1 MRRSRT
7 RPRVPGAAHASPGT
21 LWGKPSPE
29 AGTASGPVQ
38 RGKMLGGT
46 SLWLGGQPLLGR
58 RPEDW
63 KVSARAAV
71 LRRPGVW
78 LGTAVSYD
86 PEKGDSWP
94 SGSGIRGYH
103 FMSRA
108 SAWPREVQLE
118 PEDRDSFSS
127 QLIKREVNSPHEFS
141 LQY

>member
-1 MRRSRT
+1 
-7 RPRVPGAAHASPGT
+7 
-21 LWGKPSPE
+21 
-29 AGTASGPVQ
+29 
-38 RGKMLGGT
+38 MLGGT
-46 SLWLGGQPLLGR
+46 SLRLGGQPLLGR

-78 LGTAVSYD
+78 LGTGVSYD
-86 PEKGDSWP
+86 PEKGDSRP
-94 SGSGIRGYH
+94 SALGVRDQRLDYH

-127 QLIKREVNSPHEFS
+127 QLIKREVSSPHEFS